1 METKTNPQLQEL
13 IKQVSELKEA
23 VQNLPSSNQQL
34 VDLGPKIGQVQ
45 TAIKDKDVSG
55 IAIAEKLDALILKL
69 DVIATGI
76 KPIDLSIIANAIN
89 KPSWQV
95 VALTFSGS
103 LLGVLTGVF
112 IAWYSSKNAKKE
124 NDRQKDIRDKELKVQ
139 RAIDAA
145 QLGTQIKHEKA
156 IEKNRIQREYIEKEL
171 INLFGFYRM
180 LVEEQE
186 NRTERTQETKKT
198 TSKNVR
204 LLAAYQNGYALSP
217 KYDLNIKDCQTHWT
231 SYLAVDNEVIEYKQN
246 AFSEGDVYGENRSE
260 EFREKRNVALTAY
273 EKALED
279 LMNKVN
285 AKLDELNNKYIALN
299 AM

>member
-34 VDLGPKIGQVQ
+34 VDLGSKIGQVQ

-55 IAIAEKLDALILKL
+55 VAIAEKLDALILKL

-76 KPIDLSIIANAIN
+76 KPIDLSVIANAIN
-89 KPSWQV
+89 EPSWQV
-95 VALTFSGS
+95 VALTFSGG
-103 LLGVLTGVF
+103 LLGALTGVF
-112 IAWYSSKNAKKE
+112 VAWYSSKNAKKE
-124 NDRQKDIRDKELKVQ
+124 NDRQKDIRDKELKDQ
-139 RAIDAA
+139 RAIDAV

-171 INLFGFYRM
+171 VNLYGFYRM

-186 NRTERTQETKKT
+186 NRAERTQETKTT

-217 KYDLNIKDCQTHWT
+217 KYDLDIKGCQTHWT
-231 SYLAVDNEVIEYKQN
+231 SYLAVDDEENEYKRN
-246 AFSEGDVYGENRSE
+246 AFNEGDVYGENRSE

-285 AKLDELNNKYIALN
+285 AKLDELNNEYIALN
-299 AM
+299 AT